1 LEKSDPGITAWRLAP
16 EVHVMLHP
24 TTAWQRLL
32 QSPEKAGAWQAVR
45 RPLFFAFLLGCMVS
59 LVASRELTLRHIV
72 GGTISG
78 CIIVL
83 GQILAFAV
91 VCRRG
96 GTTSFTQALDLFFM
110 GYGPWPLWIL
120 CFSAVWA
127 FASPVTAFVW
137 AGQRAILISALV
149 PALWCGYID
158 FCFMKSVLYRSSG
171 RAAWDLFLQRA
182 ISWTISI
189 MIFGAG
195 AVVPEA
201 VRIFSR

>member
-1 LEKSDPGITAWRLAP
+1 LEKSNPVITAWRLAA

-32 QSPEKAGAWQAVR
+32 QSPEKTGAWQAVR

-59 LVASRELTLRHIV
+59 LVASRQLTLRHIV

-83 GQILAFAV
+83 GQILALAIV
-91 VCRRG
+91 YRRCQAI
-96 GTTSFTQALDLFFM
+96 SFSRALDLFFI
-110 GYGPWPLWIL
+110 GYGPWSLWIL
-120 CFSAVWA
+120 CFSSAWA
-127 FASPVTAFVW
+127 FASPVNAFVW
-137 AGQRAILISALV
+137 AGQRAILISAIV
-149 PALWCGYID
+149 PAVWSGYID
-158 FCFMKSVLYRSSG
+158 FCFMKSVLHRSPR

-189 MIFGAG
+189 LIFGAG
-195 AVVPEA
+195 AVAPEA
-201 VRIFSR
+201 IRIFS